1 MEPPTV
7 NAVCVVY
14 RQSLPITRTAR
25 MKPALQALLA
35 IDAII
40 DTIHGLF
47 IAIDSRDRPAVM
59 DGFESAAVI
68 V

>member
-1 MEPPTV
+1 ME
-7 NAVCVVY
+7 
-14 RQSLPITRTAR
+14 
-25 MKPALQALLA
+25 PALQALLA

-59 DGFESAAVI
+59 DGFESAAV
-68 V
+68 VV